1 MDGFDLIVIRTG
13 RARSQMAAKATDHVQ
28 LHVLVL
34 EDSNAGLR
42 SVGTYTLPAGNAEDF
57 LASTLGDVPS
67 LNPLVDK
74 GELNTSSNVSAP
86 RPRPPYFEIPEEL

>member
-28 LHVLVL
+28 LRVLVL

-42 SVGTYTLPAGNAEDF
+42 SVGTYTLPAGNAKDF
-57 LASTLGDVPS
+57 LASALGDVPS
-67 LNPLVDK
+67 LTP
-74 GELNTSSNVSAP
+74 SSIRVN
-86 RPRPPYFEIPEEL
+86 